1 MSRSG
6 TPSTPAFLCRFA
18 IFWGEDYSFG
28 LQTSACAEGGP
39 VKSKLALMAAGMLL
53 LFAHPVS
60 AEASKDHVRGGGQV
74 EFACPENSAATGFQN
89 VSIEAHVDTGTTTDG
104 VSGHFNSTIPKQN
117 GCIAAGQLRVDIDC
131 LQVVGNH
138 ADLTGRITK
147 LTGFFTSPGFQFTE
161 GGRIS
166 ISATDNSP
174 LLADTIGAVRPRPM
188 TMMNPCGFRSPDEQ
202 PLARGNIQIDMGS

>member
-1 MSRSG
+1 
-6 TPSTPAFLCRFA
+6 
-18 IFWGEDYSFG
+18 
-28 LQTSACAEGGP
+28 
-39 VKSKLALMAAGMLL
+39 VNSKLALMAAGMLL

-60 AEASKDHVRGGGQV
+60 AEAPKDHVRGGGQV
-74 EFACPENSAATGFQN
+74 EFACPENLAATGFQT

-117 GCIAAGQLRVDIDC
+117 GCIEAGQLRVDIDC
-131 LQVVGNH
+131 LRVLGNH

-147 LTGFFTSPGFQFTE
+147 LTGFFTNFPFTE
-161 GGRIS
+161 GGAIF

-174 LLADTIGAVRPRPM
+174 LLADTIGARSPLPMGDPR
-188 TMMNPCGFRSPDEQ
+188 CGFRRPIEE